1 MFMRAVARVA
11 NVLLAAAFLT
21 ASVAQA
27 TSFSTD
33 QSDLW
38 YIVSESGWGMQLVQR
53 GNTIFATLFVYGQN
67 GAPTWYVATMVP
79 TGTASQWSG
88 DLYAT
93 TGPWFGTVPFN
104 PADVV
109 ATKVGTMT
117 WTQQTAATGTLN
129 YVVNGTAVTKNVV
142 RQTLVFDDFSGT
154 YLGAAHFTVTGCSD
168 PSFNRLPSDFPG
180 VTITVTQNGQTAT
193 VAVEF
198 SGQSVNAVTVTGQ
211 LTQDG
216 QFGTVVGPYTTNVG
230 EVGNATVS
238 AMNVQ
243 STSFAANIETDSTNN
258 GCKVVG
264 YVVGMRGQ

>member
-1 MFMRAVARVA
+1 MKPLRQTA
-11 NVLLAAAFLT
+11 LALLT
-21 ASVAQA
+21 AFSLLSSPVGA

-38 YIVSESGWGMQLVQR
+38 YIVAESGWGMQLVQR
-53 GNTIFATLFVYGQN
+53 GNTIFATLFVYAQN

-104 PADVV
+104 PANVV

-117 WTQQTAATGTLN
+117 WTQQTVATGTLN

-154 YLGAAHFTVTGCSD
+154 YLGALNVGATGCT
-168 PSFNRLPSDFPG
+168 NPSDNVSPTDIPAT
-180 VTITVTQNGQTAT
+180 TITVTQNEQTAT
-193 VAVEF
+193 VAL
-198 SGQSVNAVTVTGQ
+198 SIAGVTLVTITGQ

-216 QFGTVVGPYTTNVG
+216 QFGTVVGPYTTSVT

-243 STSFAANIETDSTNN
+243 STSFAAHIETDSTNN
-258 GCKVVG
+258 GCKTVG
-264 YVVGMRGQ
+264 YMAGMRRQ

>member
-1 MFMRAVARVA
+1 MFMRAVARA
-11 NVLLAAAFLT
+11 ASVLLAAAFLA

-104 PADVV
+104 PANVV

-117 WTQQTAATGTLN
+117 WTQQTVATGTLN
-129 YVVNGTAVTKNVV
+129 YVVSGTAVTKNVV

-154 YLGAAHFTVTGCSD
+154 YLGAIHIGATGCTD
-168 PSFNRLPSDFPG
+168 PSNNVPPTNLPAT
-180 VTITVTQNGQTAT
+180 TITVTQNGQTAT
-193 VAVEF
+193 IAL
-198 SGQSVNAVTVTGQ
+198 SIAGVTLITITGQ

-216 QFGTVVGPYTTNVG
+216 QFGTVVGPYTTAVV

-243 STSFAANIETDSTNN
+243 STSFAANIETDSTNI
-258 GCKVVG
+258 GCKTVG
-264 YVVGMRGQ
+264 YIAGMRSQ